1 MRLLLEG
8 QADLT
13 CTDGDGDTA
22 ATNARKAGRL
32 DVVELLHQEERR
44 RIDIE
49 RQKRGESEVGATAHL
64 VATARAS
71 WSHGTEADAATEAVE
86 APPDGHPSLNA
97 CRRAAIAVDNRSA
110 EEAEAWLDEHI
121 DDADIDAPIRGD
133 ATRAIVEHLR
143 KLRYEEEEEDV
154 DEEGEHGKEGEG
166 QEEEAE
172 TPEARAA
179 REAEE
184 ARAAEA
190 ALEKAMTVE
199 VRLKFAQI
207 EREKDEAAERAAKR
221 LAQLSDDVVDKALLE
236 AFYSRPKIAFDF
248 TDEKTVATVVQ
259 RWAAAEEILEAME
272 ADARQKRREAGQ
284 RELARLH
291 GRQATERF
299 EAQRAAEK
307 AAAKQRHEEQ

>member
-1 MRLLLEG
+1 MSALGAWQSSYGHTGCVRLLLEG

-143 KLRYEEEEEDV
+143 KLRYE
-154 DEEGEHGKEGEG
+154 
-166 QEEEAE
+166 
-172 TPEARAA
+172 
-179 REAEE
+179 
-184 ARAAEA
+184 
-190 ALEKAMTVE
+190 
-199 VRLKFAQI
+199 
-207 EREKDEAAERAAKR
+207 
-221 LAQLSDDVVDKALLE
+221 
-236 AFYSRPKIAFDF
+236 
-248 TDEKTVATVVQ
+248 DEKPPVKPPLLVMHFNKETSGQ
-259 RWAAAEEILEAME
+259 L
-272 ADARQKRREAGQ
+272 RREGSSP
-284 RELARLH
+284 R
-291 GRQATERF
+291 
-299 EAQRAAEK
+299 
-307 AAAKQRHEEQ
+307 